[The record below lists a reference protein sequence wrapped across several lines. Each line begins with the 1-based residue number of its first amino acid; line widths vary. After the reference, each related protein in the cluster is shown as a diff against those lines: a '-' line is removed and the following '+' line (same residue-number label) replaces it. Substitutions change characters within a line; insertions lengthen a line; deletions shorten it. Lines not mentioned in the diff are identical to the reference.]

1 MTLKA
6 NVAERHRCLDVSLL
20 PQTLQDALFAT
31 QKLGL
36 EYIWID
42 SICILQD
49 DRDDWAKEAAT
60 MADVYSNGYVV
71 ISATAAKASTQGF
84 LWPRKSPLSISC
96 TSPSGSQFDV
106 QARRNDTHWCNLNR
120 HNNEYPLFS
129 RAWCMQE
136 RHLARRIVHFLPGE
150 VRFECRT
157 HDTCECDAVPWP
169 HPEPTSGDDYYRAL
183 RAACESGSIGD
194 AEFAGLWNN
203 LIKEYTEM
211 GITHRSD
218 LLPALGGIARSLSP
232 IAPGSYLAGLWEKGL
247 TFQLTWYCD
256 DFDMDT
262 TPIRLESLRRPTW
275 SWISSPAQIWP
286 ENLYNSP
293 KDNLQSLTS
302 LVTSNVE
309 PLRNDPYGE
318 IKSVSIDLKGPVAS
332 GPDVMTLFEKVAAE
346 RELFLTFNID
356 AKNKFRAAR
365 MRPETWEQLHAITDW
380 RYVVCLALYTYE
392 TRYRGQNIGLMDGLL
407 LRRLRGDSSYVRIGT
422 VTWMPWEL
430 FDGFAAEAVVTI
442 V

>member
-1 MTLKA
+1 
-6 NVAERHRCLDVSLL
+6 
-20 PQTLQDALFAT
+20 
-31 QKLGL
+31 
-36 EYIWID
+36 
-42 SICILQD
+42 
-49 DRDDWAKEAAT
+49 

-106 QARRNDTHWCNLNR
+106 QARRNDTHWCSLNR

-150 VRFECRT
+150 VRFEYRT

-183 RAACESGSIGD
+183 RAACESGNIGD

-232 IAPGSYLAGLWEKGL
+232 ISPGSYLAGIWEKGL
-247 TFQLTWYCD
+247 ALQLTWYCD

-262 TPIRLESLRRPTW
+262 TPVESESLRRPTW
-275 SWISSPAQIWP
+275 S
-286 ENLYNSP
+286 
-293 KDNLQSLTS
+293 
-302 LVTSNVE
+302 
-309 PLRNDPYGE
+309 
-318 IKSVSIDLKGPVAS
+318 
-332 GPDVMTLFEKVAAE
+332 
-346 RELFLTFNID
+346 
-356 AKNKFRAAR
+356 
-365 MRPETWEQLHAITDW
+365 
-380 RYVVCLALYTYE
+380 
-392 TRYRGQNIGLMDGLL
+392 
-407 LRRLRGDSSYVRIGT
+407 
-422 VTWMPWEL
+422 
-430 FDGFAAEAVVTI
+430 
-442 V
+442 